1 MNFQQ
6 HSKWKSL
13 VALTGLALSMQFLH
27 AAQNPG
33 KTPSGPAPAVVNAA
47 PPKSVFKQPNGP
59 LEGKDPFYPRST
71 HPYTQGQPVT
81 PAATTTPTP
90 APVIDVDL
98 KLGGISGTREHPLA
112 IINGH
117 TFEAGEEADINSVS
131 GRVHVRCIE
140 IRPEGVSVLVNGRRK
155 ELRMRLGL

>member
-1 MNFQQ
+1 M
-6 HSKWKSL
+6 
-13 VALTGLALSMQFLH
+13 
-27 AAQNPG
+27 
-33 KTPSGPAPAVVNAA
+33 
-47 PPKSVFKQPNGP
+47 
-59 LEGKDPFYPRST
+59 
-71 HPYTQGQPVT
+71 
-81 PAATTTPTP
+81 
-90 APVIDVDL
+90 IDVDL